1 VPTAQADIAG
11 TLIGVP
17 VTIAV
22 LANDAGAG
30 LAITG
35 YTQPTTGTLVL
46 EADQS
51 FTYTPAAGFVGSD
64 GFTYTVQDS
73 AGQTATGQVTITVS
87 RPNRP
92 PVAASDTGR
101 VTAGSSVVLPVLAND
116 NDPDG
121 DPLSLLAIDAPG
133 HGTIRVEPDQKL
145 RYTPQQGF
153 AGIDSFAYT
162 VGDGR
167 GGAATASV
175 MVTVTLPNR
184 PPVAAPDAAATTAGT
199 AVTIDV
205 LANDSDPD
213 GDSLRLAGMSLPGH
227 GTLALAP
234 GQRFLYTPAAGFIG
248 SDSFTYSVRD
258 SKGARATGTVSVEV
272 DRANTAPAAVPDSAA
287 TSGEPVTLDLLAN
300 DNDPDGDP
308 LQLAGLTLPVGGQ
321 ITVNPD
327 RTVTY
332 APAAGF
338 SGTDSFTYTV
348 SDGEARS
355 EADVTVTVTAT
366 SLPTFANGYRY
377 RRRLVVPARATQ
389 AQTVADFVLLV
400 REQDDRLKPVAAG
413 GRVESAAGHDIRF
426 EFEDGTKLDHELER
440 YDPLTGSIV
449 AWVRVPSWQLAQR
462 LAVLLYYGK
471 PGLAA
476 TEANPAGAWRGYL
489 AVYDARTGADRTGQ
503 GRNLTPSNVAA
514 GELIGDAGAY
524 NGAAVASRPDA
535 GFLAGR
541 SAVTVQA
548 MVAPD
553 ATTVGSSH
561 GWLAQGPMDGTDGS
575 AGLIMQHL
583 SQSGSGIPNV
593 IHFKVACSDGAAF
606 VLSAANM
613 HRAGPQLLHGVWQ
626 QGQAPALFV
635 DGAVA
640 ETSGQSAARSGTIS
654 PAAGGLY
661 LGAGARDAA
670 TGGWRGL
677 LDEVRIAPTAFPATR
692 IAAEAARMR
701 RAMPTR
707 PRWPCRSRP
716 RRSPATTSTSTR
728 PLSPTIRTPPRSARS
743 SRLGRRRTA
752 SPR

>member
-1 VPTAQADIAG
+1 
-11 TLIGVP
+11 
-17 VTIAV
+17 
-22 LANDAGAG
+22 
-30 LAITG
+30 
-35 YTQPTTGTLVL
+35 
-46 EADQS
+46 
-51 FTYTPAAGFVGSD
+51 
-64 GFTYTVQDS
+64 
-73 AGQTATGQVTITVS
+73 
-87 RPNRP
+87 
-92 PVAASDTGR
+92 
-101 VTAGSSVVLPVLAND
+101 
-116 NDPDG
+116 
-121 DPLSLLAIDAPG
+121 
-133 HGTIRVEPDQKL
+133 
-145 RYTPQQGF
+145 
-153 AGIDSFAYT
+153 
-162 VGDGR
+162 
-167 GGAATASV
+167 
-175 MVTVTLPNR
+175 VTLPNQ

-476 TEANPAGAWRGYL
+476 TEANPAGAWR
-489 AVYDARTGADRTGQ
+489 D
-503 GRNLTPSNVAA
+503 
-514 GELIGDAGAY
+514 
-524 NGAAVASRPDA
+524 
-535 GFLAGR
+535 
-541 SAVTVQA
+541 
-548 MVAPD
+548 
-553 ATTVGSSH
+553 
-561 GWLAQGPMDGTDGS
+561 
-575 AGLIMQHL
+575 
-583 SQSGSGIPNV
+583 
-593 IHFKVACSDGAAF
+593 
-606 VLSAANM
+606 
-613 HRAGPQLLHGVWQ
+613 
-626 QGQAPALFV
+626 
-635 DGAVA
+635 
-640 ETSGQSAARSGTIS
+640 
-654 PAAGGLY
+654 
-661 LGAGARDAA
+661 
-670 TGGWRGL
+670 
-677 LDEVRIAPTAFPATR
+677 
-692 IAAEAARMR
+692 RMR
-701 RAMPTR
+701 VGDDCPRCNPQSLIQQIRGDRRCR
-707 PRWPCRSRP
+707 PP
-716 RRSPATTSTSTR
+716 TTSTTR
-728 PLSPTIRTPPRSARS
+728 QPPPRAILPEFWFRWNSAVARGSSLRLHRTARRCPGTKSKAATLRRSWSYWTYSKSGPRSASAGRY
-743 SRLGRRRTA
+743 RL
-752 SPR
+752 